1 MTPLLL
7 FIFGLLV
14 LIITLKSNKIIE
26 SKKEE
31 SQYKTDTQV
40 VFDLLQGKFIVIL
53 LNKAVG
59 YLAYDLNK
67 SIFMLSFQGETT
79 ISRKIE
85 TTSDI
90 EAIVKYFRESLNF
103 KYYKNGSIYTITKIP
118 KTMTES

>member
-1 MTPLLL
+1 MIPLLL

-53 LNKAVG
+53 LNKEVG

-67 SIFMLSFQGETT
+67 SIFMLSFQGEAT

-85 TTSDI
+85 TASDI
-90 EAIVKYFRESLNF
+90 EAIVKCFRESLNF

>member
-1 MTPLLL
+1 MIPLLL

-53 LNKAVG
+53 LNKEVG

-67 SIFMLSFQGETT
+67 SIFMLSFQGEAT

-90 EAIVKYFRESLNF
+90 EAIVKCFRESLNF

>member
-1 MTPLLL
+1 MIPLLL

-67 SIFMLSFQGETT
+67 SIFMLSFQGEAT

>member
-1 MTPLLL
+1 MIPLLL
-7 FIFGLLV
+7 FIYGLLV

-31 SQYKTDTQV
+31 SKYKTDTQV

-53 LNKAVG
+53 LNKKVG

-67 SIFMLSFQGETT
+67 SIFMLSFQGEAT

-85 TTSDI
+85 TASDI